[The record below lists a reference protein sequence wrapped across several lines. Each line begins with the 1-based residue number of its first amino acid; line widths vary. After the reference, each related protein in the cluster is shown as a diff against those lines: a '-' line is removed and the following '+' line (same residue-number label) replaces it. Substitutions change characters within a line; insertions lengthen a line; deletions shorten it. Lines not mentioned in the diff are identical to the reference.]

1 MCILKQNTPEP
12 LRYQGKCHLGEI
24 LAVCQPAC
32 SVIPN
37 LPVHTK
43 YGGRWFQTVDQ
54 DTFILEP
61 TPALCPEGLCLL
73 ETLPASYH
81 IWSRS
86 LDRSHLFMKP
96 GNKGHRYLF
105 KFPSC

>member
-24 LAVCQPAC
+24 LAVCQPAF
-32 SVIPN
+32 SVTPN

-54 DTFILEP
+54 DTFILKP
-61 TPALCPEGLCLL
+61 KPAFTCALRVFASWKPCLL
-73 ETLPASYH
+73 PTISGPDH
-81 IWSRS
+81 
-86 LDRSHLFMKP
+86 
-96 GNKGHRYLF
+96 
-105 KFPSC
+105 